1 MSNSNNWKNL
11 SVFQSLLHSFS
22 IFFNPL
28 CNLDENLNNVLHFKI
43 KVKQSKSSN
52 NLVDIFMVFNRCR
65 SGRVKKSEFSTKL
78 PGFRKLKNL
87 GPRLAG
93 SVLPFGLRRDLRR
106 KPEDVRLAHLLL
118 AEFDLSSGRSKVRI
132 EEKRFAFSSA
142 TVGSDKIDVARPRK
156 TWPRADNKT
165 PKIGKK

>member
-1 MSNSNNWKNL
+1 MSNFSHWKNL
-11 SVFQSLLHSFS
+11 SVFQSLKHSFS
-22 IFFNPL
+22 IFFDVIQMKTLIMFFTSKSKSN
-28 CNLDENLNNVLHFKI
+28 
-43 KVKQSKSSN
+43 SKSSSCN
-52 NLVDIFMVFNRCR
+52 FVDIIMVFNRCR

-78 PGFRKLKNL
+78 SELKNL

-132 EEKRFAFSSA
+132 EKKRFAISST